1 MRSPLDD
8 GQPPASASGGDIAYV
23 SPQSARDMGAQLR
36 LFIDSVRD
44 YAILTLDP
52 AGYIV
57 SWNTGA
63 ERIKGYKAEEILGQ
77 HFSRF
82 YTPEDV
88 ASGRPQMELE
98 IVNREGRFEEEAWRV
113 RKDGSLFWAN
123 VVITAMRDSQGQLV
137 GYGKV
142 TRDFTERKQTQ
153 ERLRQSEERFR
164 LLIEHVQDY
173 AIYMLDAD
181 GRVST
186 WNAGAERFKQ
196 YKAEEIIGQHF
207 SRFFP
212 PEDVARGKPWHALQ
226 VAASEGRFEEE
237 AWRVRKDGSLFWAS
251 VVITALHDT
260 HGQLVGYAKVT
271 RDITQRKQNQERR
284 ELEMLRDAVRAR
296 DEFLSVAS
304 HELKTPLTPLQLK
317 LTSLLRVVENNP
329 SASLPVE
336 RIARDLEVAR
346 RQVRKLSD
354 LIEDLLDVSRISM
367 GQLRLD
373 RAPMDLSSL
382 AREVVVRYAPQAVQ
396 VGCVVTLEAPTPIEG
411 HWDRARLDQV
421 ITNLLTNALKYG
433 AGKPIHVRVRVDSAL
448 AVVSVRD
455 EGIGIPHED
464 QPRVF
469 ERFVRAVSE
478 RNYGGLGLGLF
489 ITQQII
495 EAHGGIVQVR
505 STPGQGSTFTVMLPR
520 GPDVETNVT
529 PEAGAAS
536 EPGAAGAPP
545 DPDPDAPPEP

>member
-8 GQPPASASGGDIAYV
+8 SQPPSSTSGGDIAYAHP
-23 SPQSARDMGAQLR
+23 SAARDMAAQLR
-36 LFIDSVRD
+36 LFIDSVKD

-52 AGYIV
+52 AGLIM

-63 ERIKGYKAEEILGQ
+63 ERIKGYQSEEILGQ

-82 YTPEDV
+82 YPPEDV
-88 ASGRPQMELE
+88 ARGKPQQHLD
-98 IVNREGRFEEEAWRV
+98 IVTREGRFEEEGWRV
-113 RKDGSLFWAN
+113 RKDRSLFWAN

-137 GYGKV
+137 GYGQV
-142 TRDFTERKQTQ
+142 VRDFTERKQAQ
-153 ERLRQSEERFR
+153 EQLLQSEERFR
-164 LLIEHVQDY
+164 LLVEQVQDY

-212 PEDVARGKPWHALQ
+212 PEDVARGKPWYALQ
-226 VAASEGRFEEE
+226 VAAREGHFEEE

-251 VVITALHDT
+251 VVVTALHDPA
-260 HGQLVGYAKVT
+260 GNLRGFAKVT
-271 RDITQRKQNQERR
+271 RDITQRKQTQERR

-317 LTSLLRVVENNP
+317 LTALLRTVENNP
-329 SASLPVE
+329 SATLPVE
-336 RIARDLEVAR
+336 RISRDLEVAR

-373 RAPMDLSSL
+373 RAPMDLASL
-382 AREVVVRYAPQAVQ
+382 ARDVVARYAPQSAQ
-396 VGCVVTLEAPTPIEG
+396 VGCTVTVEAPTPTPG
-411 HWDRARLDQV
+411 HWDRSRVDQV

-433 AGKPIHVRVRVDSAL
+433 AGKPVHVRVRMEAGL
-448 AVVSVRD
+448 AVLSVRD
-455 EGIGIPHED
+455 EGIGIPLED

-505 STPGQGSTFTVMLPR
+505 STPGEGSTFTVMLPP
-520 GPDVETNVT
+520 GPDL
-529 PEAGAAS
+529 PP
-536 EPGAAGAPP
+536 EPGAGAPP
-545 DPDPDAPPEP
+545 GP

>member
-8 GQPPASASGGDIAYV
+8 SQPPSSASGGDIAFAHP
-23 SPQSARDMGAQLR
+23 SAARDMATQLR
-36 LFIDSVRD
+36 LFIDSVKD

-52 AGYIV
+52 AGLIM

-63 ERIKGYKAEEILGQ
+63 ERIKGYQSEEILGQ

-82 YTPEDV
+82 YPPEDV
-88 ASGRPQMELE
+88 ARGKPQQHLD
-98 IVNREGRFEEEAWRV
+98 IVCREGRFEEEGWRV

-137 GYGKV
+137 GYGQV
-142 TRDFTERKQTQ
+142 VRDFTEHKQAQ
-153 ERLRQSEERFR
+153 EQLLQSEERFR
-164 LLIEHVQDY
+164 LLVEQVQDY
-173 AIYMLDAD
+173 AIYMLDVD

-212 PEDVARGKPWHALQ
+212 PEDVARGKPWYALQ
-226 VAASEGRFEEE
+226 VAAREGHFEEE

-251 VVITALHDT
+251 VVVTALHDPA
-260 HGQLVGYAKVT
+260 GNLRGFAKVT
-271 RDITQRKQNQERR
+271 RDITQRKQSQERR

-317 LTSLLRVVENNP
+317 LTALLRTVENNP
-329 SASLPVE
+329 SATLPVE
-336 RIARDLEVAR
+336 RISRDLEVAR

-373 RAPMDLSSL
+373 RAPMDLASL
-382 AREVVVRYAPQAVQ
+382 ARDVVARYAPQSAQ
-396 VGCVVTLEAPTPIEG
+396 VGCVVTLEAPTPTPG
-411 HWDRARLDQV
+411 HWDRSRVDQV

-433 AGKPIHVRVRVDSAL
+433 AGKPVHIRVRMEAGL
-448 AVVSVRD
+448 AVLSVRD
-455 EGIGIPHED
+455 EGIGIPMED

-495 EAHGGIVQVR
+495 EAHNGIVQVR
-505 STPGQGSTFTVMLPR
+505 SAPGEGSTFTVMLPP
-520 GPDVETNVT
+520 GPDL
-529 PEAGAAS
+529 PP
-536 EPGAAGAPP
+536 EPGAGAPP
-545 DPDPDAPPEP
+545 EP

>member
-8 GQPPASASGGDIAYV
+8 SQPPASASGDDIDYAN
-23 SPQSARDMGAQLR
+23 PQSVRDMSAQLR
-36 LFIDSVRD
+36 LFIDSVKD

-52 AGYIV
+52 AGHIM
-57 SWNTGA
+57 SWNAGA
-63 ERIKGYKAEEILGQ
+63 ERIKGYQAEEILGQ

-82 YTPEDV
+82 YPPEDV
-88 ASGRPQMELE
+88 ARGKPQLELD
-98 IVNREGRFEEEAWRV
+98 IVNHEGRFEEEGWRV
-113 RKDGSLFWAN
+113 RKDGTLFWAS
-123 VVITAMRDSQGQLV
+123 VVITAMRDAQGQLV

-142 TRDFTERKQTQ
+142 TRDFTERKLAQ

-164 LLIEHVQDY
+164 FLIENIQDY
-173 AIYMLDAD
+173 AIYMLDAT
-181 GRVST
+181 GHVST

-207 SRFFP
+207 SRFYP
-212 PEDVARGKPWHALQ
+212 PEDVARGKPRFALQ
-226 VAASEGRFEEE
+226 AAAREGHFEEE

-251 VVITALHDT
+251 VVITALHDSA
-260 HGQLVGYAKVT
+260 GKLLGFAKVT
-271 RDITQRKQNQERR
+271 RDITQRKHTQERR
-284 ELEMLRDAVRAR
+284 ELELLRDAVRAR

-317 LTSLLRVVENNP
+317 LTALLRVVENNP
-329 SASLPVE
+329 SATLPVE

-373 RAPMDLSSL
+373 RAPMDLAAL
-382 AREVVVRYAPQAVQ
+382 AREVVVRYAPQSAQ
-396 VGCVVTLEAPTPIEG
+396 VGCAVTLEAATPIEG
-411 HWDRARLDQV
+411 NWDRARLDQV
-421 ITNLLTNALKYG
+421 VTNLLTNALKYG
-433 AGKPIHVRVRVDSAL
+433 AGKPIHLRVRLDSGL
-448 AVVSVRD
+448 AVLSVKD

-469 ERFVRAVSE
+469 DRFVRAVSE

-495 EAHGGIVQVR
+495 EAHGGVVQVR
-505 STPGQGSTFTVMLPR
+505 SIPGEGSTFTVMVPP
-520 GPDVETNVT
+520 GSDADVTLK
-529 PEAGAAS
+529 
-536 EPGAAGAPP
+536 
-545 DPDPDAPPEP
+545 PDAPPEP

>member
-1 MRSPLDD
+1 MRSPLDN
-8 GQPPASASGGDIAYV
+8 GQPPSSANGGDIAYV

-36 LFIDSVRD
+36 LFIDSVKD

-82 YTPEDV
+82 YPAEDI
-88 ASGRPQMELE
+88 AAGKPQLELE
-98 IVNREGRFEEEAWRV
+98 IVNREGRFEEEGWRV
-113 RKDGSLFWAN
+113 RKDGTLFWAS
-123 VVITAMRDSQGQLV
+123 VVITSMRDSQGQLV

-142 TRDFTERKQTQ
+142 TRDITERKAAQ
-153 ERLRQSEERFR
+153 EHLRQSEERFR
-164 LLIEHVQDY
+164 LLVEHVQDY

-181 GRVST
+181 GRVTT

-212 PEDVARGKPWHALQ
+212 PEDVVRGKPWHALQ
-226 VAASEGRFEEE
+226 IAASEGRFEEE

-251 VVITALHDT
+251 VVITALHDAQ
-260 HGQLVGYAKVT
+260 GKLVGYAKVT

-317 LTSLLRVVENNP
+317 LTALLRTVENNP
-329 SASLPVE
+329 SALLPVE

-373 RAPMDLSSL
+373 RALMDLTTL
-382 AREVVVRYAPQAVQ
+382 AREVVVRYTPQAVQ
-396 VGCVVTLEAPTPIEG
+396 VGCAVTLEAPTPIEG

-433 AGKPIHVRVRVDSAL
+433 AGKPIHVRVRVESGL
-448 AVVSVRD
+448 TVVSVRD
-455 EGIGIPHED
+455 EGIGIPPED

-505 STPGQGSTFTVMLPR
+505 STLGQGSTFTVMLPR
-520 GPDVETNVT
+520 GPDVE
-529 PEAGAAS
+529 
-536 EPGAAGAPP
+536 
-545 DPDPDAPPEP
+545 PDPDAPPEP

>member
-8 GQPPASASGGDIAYV
+8 SQPPSSASAGDIAYAHP
-23 SPQSARDMGAQLR
+23 SAARDMAAQLR
-36 LFIDSVRD
+36 LFIDSVKD

-52 AGYIV
+52 AGLIM

-63 ERIKGYKAEEILGQ
+63 ERIKGYQSEEILGQ

-82 YTPEDV
+82 YPPEDV
-88 ASGRPQMELE
+88 ARGKPQQHLD
-98 IVNREGRFEEEAWRV
+98 IVSREGRFEEEGWRV
-113 RKDGSLFWAN
+113 RKDQSLFWAN

-137 GYGKV
+137 GYGQV
-142 TRDFTERKQTQ
+142 VRDFTERKQAQ
-153 ERLRQSEERFR
+153 EQLLQSEERFR
-164 LLIEHVQDY
+164 LLVEQVQDY
-173 AIYMLDAD
+173 AIYMLDAE

-212 PEDVARGKPWHALQ
+212 PEDVARGKPWYALQ
-226 VAASEGRFEEE
+226 VAAREGHFEEE

-251 VVITALHDT
+251 VVITALHDPA
-260 HGQLVGYAKVT
+260 GNLRGFAKVT

-317 LTSLLRVVENNP
+317 LTALLRTVENNP
-329 SASLPVE
+329 SATLPVE
-336 RIARDLEVAR
+336 RISRDLEVAR

-373 RAPMDLSSL
+373 RAPMDLASL
-382 AREVVVRYAPQAVQ
+382 ARDVVARYAPQSAQ
-396 VGCVVTLEAPTPIEG
+396 VGCAVTLDAPTPIPG
-411 HWDRARLDQV
+411 HWDRSRVDQV

-433 AGKPIHVRVRVDSAL
+433 AGKPVHVRVRMEAGL
-448 AVVSVRD
+448 AVLSVRD
-455 EGIGIPHED
+455 EGIGIPVED

-495 EAHGGIVQVR
+495 EAHSGIVQVR
-505 STPGQGSTFTVMLPR
+505 STPGEGSTFTVMLPP
-520 GPDVETNVT
+520 GPDLSPETD
-529 PEAGAAS
+529 AS
-536 EPGAAGAPP
+536 PEPGAGAPP
-545 DPDPDAPPEP
+545 EP

>member
-52 AGYIV
+52 SGYIV
-57 SWNTGA
+57 SWNSGA

-82 YTPEDV
+82 YPPEDI
-88 ASGRPQMELE
+88 ASGKPQMELE
-98 IVNREGRFEEEAWRV
+98 IVNREGRFEEEGWRV
-113 RKDGSLFWAN
+113 RKDGSLFWAS

-164 LLIEHVQDY
+164 LLVEHVQDY
-173 AIYMLDAD
+173 AIYMLDAE

-251 VVITALHDT
+251 VVITALRDAQ
-260 HGQLVGYAKVT
+260 GQLVGYAKVT
-271 RDITQRKQNQERR
+271 RDITQRKQHQERR

-317 LTSLLRVVENNP
+317 LTALLRTVENHP
-329 SASLPVE
+329 SATLPVE

-373 RAPMDLSSL
+373 RAPMELVSL
-382 AREVVVRYAPQAVQ
+382 AKEVVARYAPQSLQ
-396 VGCVVTLEAPTPIEG
+396 VGCAVTLEAPTPIEG
-411 HWDRARLDQV
+411 NWDRARLDQV

-433 AGKPIHVRVRVDSAL
+433 AGKPIQLRVRAEPGL
-448 AVVSVRD
+448 AVVTVRD
-455 EGIGIPHED
+455 EGIGISHED
-464 QPRVF
+464 QPRIF

-505 STPGQGSTFTVMLPR
+505 SAPGEGSTFTVMLPLS
-520 GPDVETNVT
+520 PETNIT
-529 PEAGAAS
+529 PEAGAS
-536 EPGAAGAPP
+536 PEPGA
-545 DPDPDAPPEP
+545 DAPPEP

>member
-8 GQPPASASGGDIAYV
+8 SQHPASASGGDIAYAAPHV
-23 SPQSARDMGAQLR
+23 ARDTSAQLR

-52 AGYIV
+52 AGHIM
-57 SWNTGA
+57 SWNAGA
-63 ERIKGYKAEEILGQ
+63 ERINGYRSEEILGQ
-77 HFSRF
+77 HFSLF
-82 YTPEDV
+82 YPPEDI
-88 ASGRPQMELE
+88 AGGKPEQDLE
-98 IVNREGRFEEEAWRV
+98 IVTREGRLEEEGWRV
-113 RKDGSLFWAN
+113 RKDRSLFWAN
-123 VVITAMRDSQGQLV
+123 VVITAMRDPEGQLL
-137 GYGKV
+137 GYGHV
-142 TRDFTERKQTQ
+142 TRDFTERKLAQ
-153 ERLRQSEERFR
+153 ERLRESEERFR
-164 LLIEHVQDY
+164 LLVAHIQDY

-226 VAASEGRFEEE
+226 VAAREGHFEEE
-237 AWRVRKDGSLFWAS
+237 AWRIRKDGSLFWAS
-251 VVITALHDT
+251 VVLTALYDT
-260 HGQLVGYAKVT
+260 KGQLRGFAKVT
-271 RDITQRKQNQERR
+271 RDITERKQNQERR

-317 LTSLLRVVENNP
+317 LTALLRTVENNP
-329 SASLPVE
+329 SATLPVE

-367 GQLRLD
+367 GQLRLN
-373 RAPMDLSSL
+373 RATMDLASL
-382 AREVVVRYAPQAVQ
+382 AREVVARYAPQSTQ
-396 VGCVVTLEAPTPIEG
+396 VGCTVTVDAPAPIEG
-411 HWDRARLDQV
+411 IWDRARVDQV
-421 ITNLLTNALKYG
+421 ITNLLTNAIKYG
-433 AGKPIHVRVRVDSAL
+433 AGKPIHVRVRMESGL
-448 AVVSVRD
+448 AVLSVRD

-489 ITQQII
+489 ITQQIV
-495 EAHGGIVQVR
+495 EAHGGVVQVR
-505 STPGQGSTFTVMLPR
+505 SVPGEGATFTMMLPP
-520 GPDVETNVT
+520 GPVTEPDVT
-529 PEAGAAS
+529 PEPETPS
-536 EPGAAGAPP
+536 
-545 DPDPDAPPEP
+545 DPDPGAPPEP

>member
-8 GQPPASASGGDIAYV
+8 SPSPSSTSGGDIAYAG
-23 SPQSARDMGAQLR
+23 PHAIRDMDAQLR
-36 LFIDSVRD
+36 LFIDSVKD

-52 AGYIV
+52 AGYIM

-63 ERIKGYKAEEILGQ
+63 ERIKGYRAEEILGQ

-82 YTPEDV
+82 YPPEDI
-88 ASGRPQMELE
+88 ASGKPQMDLE
-98 IVNREGRFEEEAWRV
+98 IVNREGRFEEEGWRV

-123 VVITAMRDSQGQLV
+123 IVITSMRDSQGQLV

-153 ERLRQSEERFR
+153 EHLQQSEERFR
-164 LLIEHVQDY
+164 LLVEHIQDY
-173 AIYMLDAD
+173 AIYMLDPE

-196 YKAEEIIGQHF
+196 YKADEIIGQHF

-226 VAASEGRFEEE
+226 VAAREGHFEEE
-237 AWRVRKDGSLFWAS
+237 AWRIRKDGSLFWAS
-251 VVITALHDT
+251 VVLTALYDSQ
-260 HGQLVGYAKVT
+260 GNLRGFAKVT
-271 RDITQRKQNQERR
+271 RDITQRKQTQERR

-317 LTSLLRVVENNP
+317 LTALLRTVENNP
-329 SASLPVE
+329 SATLPVE

-354 LIEDLLDVSRISM
+354 LIEDLLDVSRISV

-373 RAPMDLSSL
+373 RAPMDLASL
-382 AREVVVRYAPQAVQ
+382 ARDVVVRYAPQSAQ
-396 VGCVVTLEAPTPIEG
+396 VGCSVTLEAPTPVEG
-411 HWDRARLDQV
+411 NWDRARVDQV

-433 AGKPIHVRVRVDSAL
+433 AGKPVHVRVRKEAGL
-448 AVVSVRD
+448 AVLSVRD
-455 EGIGIPHED
+455 EGIGISQED

-489 ITQQII
+489 ITQQIV
-495 EAHGGIVQVR
+495 EALHGTVQVR
-505 STPGQGSTFTVMLPR
+505 STPGEGSTFTVMLP
-520 GPDVETNVT
+520 PDMDAETQ
-529 PEAGAAS
+529 
-536 EPGAAGAPP
+536 APP
-545 DPDPDAPPEP
+545 KPDAPPEP

>member
-8 GQPPASASGGDIAYV
+8 SQPPASASGGDIAYA
-23 SPQSARDMGAQLR
+23 SPQAPRDPSAQLR
-36 LFIDSVRD
+36 LFIDSVKD

-52 AGYIV
+52 AGHIM

-63 ERIKGYKAEEILGQ
+63 ERIKGYTSAEILGQ

-82 YTPEDV
+82 YPPEDV
-88 ASGRPQMELE
+88 AAGKPQQDLE
-98 IVNREGRFEEEAWRV
+98 VVNREGRLEEEGWRV
-113 RKDGSLFWAN
+113 RKDLSLFWAN
-123 VVITAMRDSQGQLV
+123 VVITAMHDPQGQLV
-137 GYGKV
+137 GYGHV
-142 TRDFTERKQTQ
+142 TRDFTERKLVQ
-153 ERLRQSEERFR
+153 ERLRESEERFR
-164 LLIEHVQDY
+164 LLVEHIQDY

-186 WNAGAERFKQ
+186 WNAGAERIKG
-196 YKAEEIIGQHF
+196 YTSAEILGQHY

-226 VAASEGRFEEE
+226 VAAREGHFEEE

-251 VVITALHDT
+251 AVITAMFDPQGKLR
-260 HGQLVGYAKVT
+260 GFAKVT
-271 RDITQRKQNQERR
+271 RDITQRKQTQERR
-284 ELEMLRDAVRAR
+284 ELELLRDAVRAR

-317 LTSLLRVVENNP
+317 LTALLRTVENDP
-329 SASLPVE
+329 SATLPVE

-373 RAPMDLSSL
+373 RAPMDLAAL
-382 AREVVVRYAPQAVQ
+382 TREVVARYAPQSAQ
-396 VGCVVTLEAPTPIEG
+396 VGCAVTLDATTPIEG
-411 HWDRARLDQV
+411 IWDRARVDQV
-421 ITNLLTNALKYG
+421 VTNLLTNALKYG
-433 AGKPIHVRVRVDSAL
+433 AGKPIHLRVRMDSGL
-448 AVVSVRD
+448 AVLSVRD

-489 ITQQII
+489 ITQQIV

-505 STPGQGSTFTVMLPR
+505 SIPGQGATFTVMLPP
-520 GPDVETNVT
+520 GPIAEANIT
-529 PEAGAAS
+529 PA
-536 EPGAAGAPP
+536 
-545 DPDPDAPPEP
+545 PDAPPEP

>member
-1 MRSPLDD
+1 MRSPLDE
-8 GQPPASASGGDIAYV
+8 GQPPSSSSGGDIAYV

-36 LFIDSVRD
+36 LFIDSVKD

-82 YTPEDV
+82 YPPEDI
-88 ASGRPQMELE
+88 ASGKPQMELE
-98 IVNREGRFEEEAWRV
+98 IVNREGRFEEEGWRV

-123 VVITAMRDSQGQLV
+123 VVITAMRDSKGQLI

-153 ERLRQSEERFR
+153 ERLRESEERFR
-164 LLIEHVQDY
+164 LLVEHVQDY

-260 HGQLVGYAKVT
+260 DGKLVGYAKVT

-317 LTSLLRVVENNP
+317 LTALLRAVENNP
-329 SASLPVE
+329 SATLPVE
-336 RIARDLEVAR
+336 RISRDLEVAR

-373 RAPMDLSSL
+373 RAPMDMAAL
-382 AREVVVRYAPQAVQ
+382 AREVVVRYAPQSAQ
-396 VGCVVTLEAPTPIEG
+396 VGCAVTLEAPNPIEG
-411 HWDRARLDQV
+411 YWDRARVDQV

-433 AGKPIHVRVRVDSAL
+433 AGKPIHIRVRQEAGL

-455 EGIGIPHED
+455 EGIGIPLED

-489 ITQQII
+489 ITQQIV

-505 STPGQGSTFTVMLPR
+505 STPGEGATFTVMLPM
-520 GPDVETNVT
+520 GPDVE
-529 PEAGAAS
+529 
-536 EPGAAGAPP
+536 PP
-545 DPDPDAPPEP
+545 PDAPPEP